1 MPSKFS
7 QLLQRFTRVAK
18 PIRYTI
24 YLLFAYALYALSLGV
39 ILPAVIE
46 NKAPPMLA
54 QQLGREVKLN
64 QVAINPFLLRVRV
77 DGFALQ
83 EADGVQAFSQ
93 FERLELQLSFWRS
106 LFTLTPTLEYVTL
119 FGPQM
124 RIQRLQQDNQVR
136 FNFSDILDTL
146 AQQTQQTQ
154 PPSPQSTE
162 SSLPALR
169 IEKIEIASGQF
180 HFQDQLTG
188 AQLNYQ
194 GLNLHLQQ
202 FDTQAMHLVPA
213 DNSSKPTKETQANQY
228 AFAIQGADKSELQLS
243 GQFQLQPLFVDGTVK
258 LQGLTLPP
266 FWPFAKD
273 QMDAA
278 VTDGVVNFSAH
289 YLAQQ
294 AGGDF
299 LFAVSDGQFQLS
311 DLTVSAEQQ
320 AKITL
325 PRLAVQDIRL
335 SSQTKDI
342 DIAAIEL
349 QGLWL
354 DAEFSEQGLDLQRL
368 FRLKN
373 QPAAKV
379 EATAVEDNSDAD
391 SAWLVRLE
399 QFSLSETDLNLK
411 EQAQSSGVFWR
422 VYPLSLVVGPVSS
435 DLSAAVDYELSLGLS
450 SSTAA
455 PPQTAR
461 GEVTTR
467 GSLDA
472 KALSVQGEMAIE
484 GLDLTQL
491 QPYLTPY
498 VNIDFSQGK
507 LSSQGRYQADANG
520 QASYQGTLSIDQLL
534 LKDGMHH
541 QPLVKWQKMA
551 IDSLHFDAQKHALDI
566 QTIHFNAP
574 YAKVMI
580 AQDKQ
585 TNIGHLLVQQS
596 DTQEG
601 TAMSV
606 QSDEASAASKP
617 LAIDIQAITI
627 ANGAAYF
634 ADESLTP
641 NFASG
646 IEALQGSVRHLSS
659 TPGTKAQVDISGK
672 IDRYAPVTLK
682 GEINPLIEKPYL
694 DLDLLFKSVELTSVN
709 PYSGTYAGYYIDK
722 GQLTLALNYQLQEDQ
737 LLGNNHLV
745 IDQLQLGKPS
755 ESDLATSLPIS
766 LAIALLQDKDGVIDL
781 GLQVSGDVN
790 DPDFSVGGIIL
801 QAISNV
807 IVKAVSAPFSLL
819 ADLVGADEEL
829 NLIAFDFG
837 SSTLNAKEQE
847 RLSTLAQALS
857 SRPKLKI
864 SVAASVA
871 LAQDSKALAEQQLQ
885 QTLLQ
890 KSGLETLPSDFS
902 ASRLSESK
910 PLSQAAMALAETQL
924 SLDIDQERSKV
935 AAQLAEKA
943 SEEAVLAEQVET
955 TLMIGLYNQLLNSIE
970 ISKNQLSNLAEAR
983 AKAVKAFLV
992 DEAQLA
998 PERVFLLDSKT
1009 QLRSEESAVE
1019 LSVSAD

>member
-1 MPSKFS
+1 MPSKLT

-64 QVAINPFLLRVRV
+64 QVAINPFLLRVRIS
-77 DGFALQ
+77 GFALQ

-119 FGPQM
+119 FGPQV

-146 AQQTQQTQ
+146 AQQTQQAQ

-213 DNSSKPTKETQANQY
+213 DNSSKPTNQTQANQY

-294 AGGDF
+294 AEGDF

-391 SAWLVRLE
+391 SAWLVRLA

-422 VYPLSLVVGPVSS
+422 VYPLSLVAGPVSS
-435 DLSAAVDYELSLGLS
+435 DLNAAVDYELSLGLS

-467 GSLDA
+467 GSFDA

-507 LSSQGRYQADANG
+507 LSSQGRYQADVNG

-596 DTQEG
+596 DTQEE

-627 ANGAAYF
+627 TNGAAYF
-634 ADESLTP
+634 VDESLTP

-943 SEEAVLAEQVET
+943 GEEAVLAEQVET

>member
-1 MPSKFS
+1 MPSKLT
-7 QLLQRFTRVAK
+7 QLVQRFTRVAK

-64 QVAINPFLLRVRV
+64 QVAINPFLLRVRI

-119 FGPQM
+119 FGPQV

-146 AQQTQQTQ
+146 AQQTQQAQ

-188 AQLNYQ
+188 AKLNYQ

-213 DNSSKPTKETQANQY
+213 ENSSKSTKQTQANQY

-243 GQFQLQPLFVDGTVK
+243 GQFQLQPLFVEGTVK

-294 AGGDF
+294 AEGDF

-311 DLTVSAEQQ
+311 DLTVSAEQL
-320 AKITL
+320 AKIKL

-391 SAWLVRLE
+391 SAWLVRLA

-411 EQAQSSGVFWR
+411 EQAQSPGVFWR
-422 VYPLSLVVGPVSS
+422 VYPLSLVAGPVSS
-435 DLSAAVDYELSLGLS
+435 DLNAAVDYELSLGLS

-467 GSLDA
+467 GSFDA

-520 QASYQGTLSIDQLL
+520 QASYQGTLAIDQLL

-606 QSDEASAASKP
+606 QSDEASVASKP

-627 ANGAAYF
+627 TNGAAYF

-910 PLSQAAMALAETQL
+910 PLSQAAIVMAETQL

-943 SEEAVLAEQVET
+943 GEEAVLAEQVET

>member
-1 MPSKFS
+1 MPSKLT
-7 QLLQRFTRVAK
+7 QLVQRFTRVAK

-46 NKAPPMLA
+46 SKVPPMLA

-64 QVAINPFLLRVRV
+64 QVTINPFLLRVRV
-77 DGFALQ
+77 DGFAVQ

-119 FGPQM
+119 SGPQV
-124 RIQRLQQDNQVR
+124 RIERLQQDNQVR

-202 FDTQAMHLVPA
+202 FDTQSMHLVLA
-213 DNSSKPTKETQANQY
+213 DNSPKPTKQTQANQY

-294 AGGDF
+294 AEGDF

-399 QFSLSETDLNLK
+399 QLSISETDLNLK

-422 VYPLSLVVGPVSS
+422 VYPLSLVAGPVSS

-507 LSSQGRYQADANG
+507 LSSQGRYQADENG

-585 TNIGHLLVQQS
+585 TNIGNLLVQQS

-601 TAMSV
+601 TAISV

-885 QTLLQ
+885 QMLLQ

-943 SEEAVLAEQVET
+943 GEEAVLAEQVET

-1019 LSVSAD
+1019 LSISAD

>member
-1 MPSKFS
+1 MPSK
-7 QLLQRFTRVAK
+7 LTPLVQRFTRVAK
-18 PIRYTI
+18 PIRYTT
-24 YLLFAYALYALSLGV
+24 YLLLAYALYALSLGV

-46 NKAPPMLA
+46 SKVPPTLTE
-54 QQLGREVKLN
+54 QLGREVKLS
-64 QVAINPFLLRVRV
+64 QVAINPFLLRVRI

-83 EADGVQAFSQ
+83 EADGAQAFSQ

-119 FGPQM
+119 SGPQV
-124 RIQRLQQDNQVR
+124 RIQRLPQDNQVR

-146 AQQTQQTQ
+146 AQQTQPTQ
-154 PPSPQSTE
+154 SSSPQSTE

-194 GLNLHLQQ
+194 GLNLRLQQ
-202 FDTQAMHLVPA
+202 FDTQSMHLVPA
-213 DNSSKPTKETQANQY
+213 ENPSVSTSQTQANQY

-243 GQFQLQPLFVDGTVK
+243 GHFQLQPLFVEGTVK

-273 QMDAA
+273 QMDAV

-294 AGGDF
+294 AGEDF
-299 LFAVSDGQFQLS
+299 QFAVSDGQFQLS

-320 AKITL
+320 AKIKL

-342 DIAAIEL
+342 DIAAIDL
-349 QGLWL
+349 QGLWV
-354 DAEFSEQGLDLQRL
+354 DAEFSAQGLDLQRL

-373 QPAAKV
+373 QPSAKT
-379 EATAVEDNSDAD
+379 EAVAVDESSDAD

-411 EQAQSSGVFWR
+411 EQVQSSGVFWR
-422 VYPLSLVVGPVSS
+422 VYPLSLVTGPVSS
-435 DLSAAVDYELSLGLS
+435 DLSAAIDYELSLGLS

-455 PPQTAR
+455 PPKTAR

-467 GSLDA
+467 GSFDA
-472 KALSVQGEMAIE
+472 KARNVLGEMAVE

-520 QASYQGTLSIDQLL
+520 QASYQGTLAIDQLL

-551 IDSLHFDAQKHALDI
+551 IDSLHFDAQKHVLDI

-585 TNIGHLLVQQS
+585 TNIGHFLVQQS

-601 TAMSV
+601 TTISV
-606 QSDEASAASKP
+606 QGDEASVASKP

-737 LLGNNHLV
+737 LLGSNHLV

-871 LAQDSKALAEQQLQ
+871 FAEDSKALAEQQLQ

-910 PLSQAAMALAETQL
+910 PLYQAVIALAETWL
-924 SLDIDQERSKV
+924 SLDINQERSKV
-935 AAQLAEKA
+935 AAQLAEKEG
-943 SEEAVLAEQVET
+943 EEAVLAEQVET

-970 ISKNQLSNLAEAR
+970 IGKNQLSNLAEAR

>member
-1 MPSKFS
+1 MPSKLT

-64 QVAINPFLLRVRV
+64 QVAINPFLLRVRIS
-77 DGFALQ
+77 GFALQ

-119 FGPQM
+119 FGPQV

-146 AQQTQQTQ
+146 AQQTQQAQ

-213 DNSSKPTKETQANQY
+213 DNSSKPTNQTQANQY

-294 AGGDF
+294 AEGDF

-311 DLTVSAEQQ
+311 DLTISAEQQ
-320 AKITL
+320 AKIKL

-391 SAWLVRLE
+391 SAWLVRLA

-422 VYPLSLVVGPVSS
+422 VYPLSLVAGPVSS
-435 DLSAAVDYELSLGLS
+435 DLNAAVDYELSLGLS

-467 GSLDA
+467 GSFDA

-507 LSSQGRYQADANG
+507 LSSQGRYQADVNG
-520 QASYQGTLSIDQLL
+520 QASYQGTLAIDQLL

-585 TNIGHLLVQQS
+585 TNIGNLLVQQS
-596 DTQEG
+596 DTQEE

-627 ANGAAYF
+627 TNGAAYF

-819 ADLVGADEEL
+819 AHLVGADEEL

-943 SEEAVLAEQVET
+943 GEEAVLAEQVET

>member
-83 EADGVQAFSQ
+83 EADGMQAFSQ

-106 LFTLTPTLEYVTL
+106 LFTLTPTLEYVSL
-119 FGPQM
+119 FGPQV

-146 AQQTQQTQ
+146 AQQTQQAQ

-213 DNSSKPTKETQANQY
+213 DNSSKSTKQTQANQY

-243 GQFQLQPLFVDGTVK
+243 GQFQLQPLLVDGTVK

-299 LFAVSDGQFQLS
+299 QFAVSDGQFQLS

-349 QGLWL
+349 QGLWV

-585 TNIGHLLVQQS
+585 TNISHLLVQQS

-627 ANGAAYF
+627 TNGAAYF

-871 LAQDSKALAEQQLQ
+871 LAQDSKALAEQRLQ
-885 QTLLQ
+885 QMLLQ

-910 PLSQAAMALAETQL
+910 LLSQAAMALAETQL

-935 AAQLAEKA
+935 TAQLAEKA
-943 SEEAVLAEQVET
+943 GEEEVLAEQVET

>member
-1 MPSKFS
+1 MPSKLM

-39 ILPAVIE
+39 ILPTVIE
-46 NKAPPMLA
+46 SKVPPMLA

-119 FGPQM
+119 SGPQV

-146 AQQTQQTQ
+146 AQQTQQAQ

-162 SSLPALR
+162 SSLLALR

-202 FDTQAMHLVPA
+202 FDTQSMHLVPA
-213 DNSSKPTKETQANQY
+213 EKSSKPTNQTQANQY

-243 GQFQLQPLFVDGTVK
+243 GQFQLQPLLVDGTVK

-278 VTDGVVNFSAH
+278 ITDGVVNFSAH

-294 AGGDF
+294 AGGGF
-299 LFAVSDGQFQLS
+299 QFAVSDGQLQLS
-311 DLTVSAEQQ
+311 DLTVSSAQQ
-320 AKITL
+320 AKIKL

-342 DIAAIEL
+342 DIAAIDL
-349 QGLWL
+349 QGLWV

-373 QPAAKV
+373 QPAAKE
-379 EATAVEDNSDAD
+379 EAVAVEDNSDVD
-391 SAWLVRLE
+391 SAWLLRLA

-422 VYPLSLVVGPVSS
+422 VYPLSLVAGPVSS
-435 DLSAAVDYELSLGLS
+435 DLNAAVDYELSLGLS
-450 SSTAA
+450 SSMAA
-455 PPQTAR
+455 LPQTAR

-467 GSLDA
+467 GSFDA

-520 QASYQGTLSIDQLL
+520 KASYQGTLAIDQLL

-585 TNIGHLLVQQS
+585 TNIGNLLVQQS
-596 DTQEG
+596 ETQEG
-601 TAMSV
+601 TAISV

-627 ANGAAYF
+627 TNGAAYF

-885 QTLLQ
+885 QMLLQ
-890 KSGLETLPSDFS
+890 KSNLETLPSDFS

-910 PLSQAAMALAETQL
+910 PLSYAAMALAETQL
-924 SLDIDQERSKV
+924 SLDIVQERSKV

-943 SEEAVLAEQVET
+943 GEEAVLAEQVET

>member
-1 MPSKFS
+1 MPSKLT
-7 QLLQRFTRVAK
+7 QLVQRFTRVAK

-119 FGPQM
+119 FGPQV

-202 FDTQAMHLVPA
+202 FDTQSMHLVPV

-294 AGGDF
+294 AEGDF

-354 DAEFSEQGLDLQRL
+354 DA
-368 FRLKN
+368 
-373 QPAAKV
+373 
-379 EATAVEDNSDAD
+379 
-391 SAWLVRLE
+391 
-399 QFSLSETDLNLK
+399 
-411 EQAQSSGVFWR
+411 SS
-422 VYPLSLVVGPVSS
+422 PSK
-435 DLSAAVDYELSLGLS
+435 
-450 SSTAA
+450 
-455 PPQTAR
+455 
-461 GEVTTR
+461 
-467 GSLDA
+467 GSICN
-472 KALSVQGEMAIE
+472 VC
-484 GLDLTQL
+484 
-491 QPYLTPY
+491 
-498 VNIDFSQGK
+498 
-507 LSSQGRYQADANG
+507 
-520 QASYQGTLSIDQLL
+520 
-534 LKDGMHH
+534 
-541 QPLVKWQKMA
+541 
-551 IDSLHFDAQKHALDI
+551 
-566 QTIHFNAP
+566 
-574 YAKVMI
+574 
-580 AQDKQ
+580 
-585 TNIGHLLVQQS
+585 
-596 DTQEG
+596 
-601 TAMSV
+601 
-606 QSDEASAASKP
+606 
-617 LAIDIQAITI
+617 
-627 ANGAAYF
+627 F
-634 ADESLTP
+634 A
-641 NFASG
+641 
-646 IEALQGSVRHLSS
+646 
-659 TPGTKAQVDISGK
+659 
-672 IDRYAPVTLK
+672 
-682 GEINPLIEKPYL
+682 
-694 DLDLLFKSVELTSVN
+694 
-709 PYSGTYAGYYIDK
+709 
-722 GQLTLALNYQLQEDQ
+722 
-737 LLGNNHLV
+737 
-745 IDQLQLGKPS
+745 
-755 ESDLATSLPIS
+755 
-766 LAIALLQDKDGVIDL
+766 
-781 GLQVSGDVN
+781 
-790 DPDFSVGGIIL
+790 
-801 QAISNV
+801 
-807 IVKAVSAPFSLL
+807 
-819 ADLVGADEEL
+819 
-829 NLIAFDFG
+829 
-837 SSTLNAKEQE
+837 
-847 RLSTLAQALS
+847 
-857 SRPKLKI
+857 
-864 SVAASVA
+864 
-871 LAQDSKALAEQQLQ
+871 
-885 QTLLQ
+885 
-890 KSGLETLPSDFS
+890 
-902 ASRLSESK
+902 
-910 PLSQAAMALAETQL
+910 
-924 SLDIDQERSKV
+924 
-935 AAQLAEKA
+935 
-943 SEEAVLAEQVET
+943 
-955 TLMIGLYNQLLNSIE
+955 
-970 ISKNQLSNLAEAR
+970 
-983 AKAVKAFLV
+983 
-992 DEAQLA
+992 
-998 PERVFLLDSKT
+998 
-1009 QLRSEESAVE
+1009 
-1019 LSVSAD
+1019 

>member
-1 MPSKFS
+1 MPSKLT

-24 YLLFAYALYALSLGV
+24 YLLFAYALYALNLGV

-119 FGPQM
+119 FGPQV

-154 PPSPQSTE
+154 QPSPQSTE

-194 GLNLHLQQ
+194 GLNLRLQQ
-202 FDTQAMHLVPA
+202 FDTQSMHLVPA

-243 GQFQLQPLFVDGTVK
+243 GQFQLQPLFVEGTVK

-294 AGGDF
+294 AEGDF

-461 GEVTTR
+461 GEVTTL

-520 QASYQGTLSIDQLL
+520 QASYQGTLAIDQLL

-566 QTIHFNAP
+566 QTIYFNAP

-585 TNIGHLLVQQS
+585 TNIGNLLVQQS
-596 DTQEG
+596 DTQEE
-601 TAMSV
+601 TAISV

-627 ANGAAYF
+627 TNGAAYF

-943 SEEAVLAEQVET
+943 GEGAVLAEQVET

-992 DEAQLA
+992 DEALLA

>member
-1 MPSKFS
+1 MPSKLT
-7 QLLQRFTRVAK
+7 QLVQRFTRVAK

-64 QVAINPFLLRVRV
+64 QVAINPFLLRVRI

-83 EADGVQAFSQ
+83 EADGMQAFSQ

-119 FGPQM
+119 FGPQV

-146 AQQTQQTQ
+146 AQQTQQAQ

-194 GLNLHLQQ
+194 GLNLRLQQ

-213 DNSSKPTKETQANQY
+213 DNSLKSTKQTQVNQY

-243 GQFQLQPLFVDGTVK
+243 GQFQLQPLLVDGTVK

-299 LFAVSDGQFQLS
+299 QFAVSDGQFQLS

-320 AKITL
+320 AKIKL

-354 DAEFSEQGLDLQRL
+354 DAEFSDQGLDLQRL

-391 SAWLVRLE
+391 SAWLVRLA

-411 EQAQSSGVFWR
+411 EQAQSPGVFWR
-422 VYPLSLVVGPVSS
+422 VYPLSLVAGPVSS
-435 DLSAAVDYELSLGLS
+435 DLNAAVDYELSLGLS

-472 KALSVQGEMAIE
+472 KALSVQGEMAID

-596 DTQEG
+596 DTQEE
-601 TAMSV
+601 TAISV
-606 QSDEASAASKP
+606 QSDEASVASKP

-627 ANGAAYF
+627 TNGAAYF

-924 SLDIDQERSKV
+924 SLDVDQERSKV

-943 SEEAVLAEQVET
+943 GEEAVLAEQVET

>member
-1 MPSKFS
+1 MPSKLT
-7 QLLQRFTRVAK
+7 QLVQRFTRVAK

-64 QVAINPFLLRVRV
+64 QVAINPFLLRVRI

-119 FGPQM
+119 FGPQV

-146 AQQTQQTQ
+146 AQQTQQAQ

-194 GLNLHLQQ
+194 GLNLRLQQ

-213 DNSSKPTKETQANQY
+213 DNSLKSTKQTQVNQY

-243 GQFQLQPLFVDGTVK
+243 GQFQLQPLLVDGTVK

-299 LFAVSDGQFQLS
+299 QFAVSDGQFQLS

-320 AKITL
+320 AKIKL

-354 DAEFSEQGLDLQRL
+354 DAEFSDQGLDLQRL

-391 SAWLVRLE
+391 SAWLVRLA

-411 EQAQSSGVFWR
+411 EQAQSPGVFWR
-422 VYPLSLVVGPVSS
+422 VYPLSLVAGPVSS
-435 DLSAAVDYELSLGLS
+435 DLNAAVDYELSLGLS

-472 KALSVQGEMAIE
+472 KALSVQGEMAID

-596 DTQEG
+596 DTQEE
-601 TAMSV
+601 TAISV
-606 QSDEASAASKP
+606 QSDEASVASKP

-627 ANGAAYF
+627 TNGAAYF

-924 SLDIDQERSKV
+924 SLDVDQERSKV

-943 SEEAVLAEQVET
+943 GEEAVLAEQVET

>member
-1 MPSKFS
+1 MPSKLT
-7 QLLQRFTRVAK
+7 QLVQRFTRVAK

-180 HFQDQLTG
+180 HFEDQLTG

-194 GLNLHLQQ
+194 GLNLRLQQ

-213 DNSSKPTKETQANQY
+213 DKSPKPTNQTQANQY

-320 AKITL
+320 AKIKL

-472 KALSVQGEMAIE
+472 KALSVQGEMAID

-596 DTQEG
+596 DTQEE
-601 TAMSV
+601 TAISV
-606 QSDEASAASKP
+606 QSDEASVASKP

-627 ANGAAYF
+627 TNGAAYF

>member
-7 QLLQRFTRVAK
+7 QLVQRFTRVAK

-24 YLLFAYALYALSLGV
+24 YLLFAYVLYALSLGV

-119 FGPQM
+119 SGPQV

-146 AQQTQQTQ
+146 AQQTQQVQ

-202 FDTQAMHLVPA
+202 FDTQSMHLVPA
-213 DNSSKPTKETQANQY
+213 DNSPKPTKETQANQY

-294 AGGDF
+294 AEGDF

-379 EATAVEDNSDAD
+379 EATAAEDNSDAD

-422 VYPLSLVVGPVSS
+422 VYPLSLVAGPVSS

-596 DTQEG
+596 DTQEE
-601 TAMSV
+601 TAISV
-606 QSDEASAASKP
+606 QSDEASVASKP

-627 ANGAAYF
+627 TNGAAYF

-902 ASRLSESK
+902 ASRLSDSK

-943 SEEAVLAEQVET
+943 GEGAVLAEQVET

>member
-1 MPSKFS
+1 MPSKLM
-7 QLLQRFTRVAK
+7 QLVQRFTRVAK

-46 NKAPPMLA
+46 NKAPQMLA

-64 QVAINPFLLRVRV
+64 QVTINPFLLRVRV

-119 FGPQM
+119 SGPQV
-124 RIQRLQQDNQVR
+124 RIERLQQDNQVR

-146 AQQTQQTQ
+146 AQQTQQAQ

-213 DNSSKPTKETQANQY
+213 ENSSKSTKQTQANQY

-289 YLAQQ
+289 YLGQQ

-299 LFAVSDGQFQLS
+299 QFAVSDGQFQLS
-311 DLTVSAEQQ
+311 DLTISAEQQ

-354 DAEFSEQGLDLQRL
+354 DAEFSDQGLDLQRL

-422 VYPLSLVVGPVSS
+422 VYPLSLVAGPVSS
-435 DLSAAVDYELSLGLS
+435 DLNAAVDYELSLGLS

-467 GSLDA
+467 GSFDV

-507 LSSQGRYQADANG
+507 LSSQGRYQADVNG
-520 QASYQGTLSIDQLL
+520 QASYQGTLAIDQLL

-585 TNIGHLLVQQS
+585 TNIGNLLVQQS
-596 DTQEG
+596 DTQEE

-627 ANGAAYF
+627 TNGAAYF

-910 PLSQAAMALAETQL
+910 PLSQAAIVLAETQL

-935 AAQLAEKA
+935 TAQLAEKA
-943 SEEAVLAEQVET
+943 GEEAVLAEQVET

-998 PERVFLLDSKT
+998 PGRVFLLDSKT

>member
-1 MPSKFS
+1 MPSKLT

-24 YLLFAYALYALSLGV
+24 YLLFAYALYALNLGV

-119 FGPQM
+119 FGPQV

-154 PPSPQSTE
+154 QPSPQSTE

-194 GLNLHLQQ
+194 GLNLRLQQ
-202 FDTQAMHLVPA
+202 FDTQSMHLVPA

-289 YLAQQ
+289 YLVQQ
-294 AGGDF
+294 AEGDF

-422 VYPLSLVVGPVSS
+422 VYPLSLVAGPVSS
-435 DLSAAVDYELSLGLS
+435 DLNAAVDYELSLGLS

-472 KALSVQGEMAIE
+472 KALSVQGEMAID

-596 DTQEG
+596 DTQEE
-601 TAMSV
+601 TAISV

-627 ANGAAYF
+627 TNGAAYF

-910 PLSQAAMALAETQL
+910 PLSQAAIVLAETQL

-943 SEEAVLAEQVET
+943 GEEAVLAEQVET

>member
-1 MPSKFS
+1 MPSK
-7 QLLQRFTRVAK
+7 LTPLVQRFTRVAK
-18 PIRYTI
+18 PIRYTT
-24 YLLFAYALYALSLGV
+24 YLLLAYALYALSLGV

-46 NKAPPMLA
+46 SKVPPMLTE
-54 QQLGREVKLN
+54 QLGREVKLN
-64 QVAINPFLLRVRV
+64 QVAINPFLLRVRI

-83 EADGVQAFSQ
+83 EADGMKAFSQ

-119 FGPQM
+119 SGPQV

-146 AQQTQQTQ
+146 AQQTQQAQ

-213 DNSSKPTKETQANQY
+213 ENSSKPTKQTQANQY

-273 QMDAA
+273 QMDAV

-299 LFAVSDGQFQLS
+299 QFAVSDGQFQLS

-320 AKITL
+320 AKIKL

-349 QGLWL
+349 QGLWV
-354 DAEFSEQGLDLQRL
+354 DAEFSAQGLDLQRL

-373 QPAAKV
+373 QPAAKT
-379 EATAVEDNSDAD
+379 EAVAVDESSDAD

-422 VYPLSLVVGPVSS
+422 VYPLSLLAGPVSS

-450 SSTAA
+450 SSRAA
-455 PPQTAR
+455 PPQTVR

-472 KALSVQGEMAIE
+472 KARSVLGEIAVE

-520 QASYQGTLSIDQLL
+520 QASYQGTLAIDQLL

-601 TAMSV
+601 TVISV
-606 QSDEASAASKP
+606 QSDEVSAASKP

-682 GEINPLIEKPYL
+682 GAINPLIEKPYL

-737 LLGNNHLV
+737 LLGSNHLV

-871 LAQDSKALAEQQLQ
+871 FAEDSKALAEQQLQ

-910 PLSQAAMALAETQL
+910 PLSQVAMALAETQL

-943 SEEAVLAEQVET
+943 GEEAVLAEQVET

-970 ISKNQLSNLAEAR
+970 IGKNQLSNLAEAR